1 MLRAQGVEASVLAG
15 TIEQLRQSTATW
27 VAAGEAEMR
36 AMRAEL
42 AELREFQRV
51 TLEAE
56 ERVRSAACSPM
67 HRSLAHF
74 EYSDKLR
81 RTVSAPCQL

>member
-1 MLRAQGVEASVLAG
+1 MLAA

-56 ERVRSAACSPM
+56 ERVRA
-67 HRSLAHF
+67 
-74 EYSDKLR
+74 
-81 RTVSAPCQL
+81 

>member
-1 MLRAQGVEASVLAG
+1 VEASVLAG

-56 ERVRSAACSPM
+56 ERVRFAACSPM
-67 HRSLAHF
+67 HRSLPF
-74 EYSDKLR
+74 
-81 RTVSAPCQL
+81 

>member
-1 MLRAQGVEASVLAG
+1 VQGVEASVLAA

-56 ERVRSAACSPM
+56 ERVRA
-67 HRSLAHF
+67 
-74 EYSDKLR
+74 
-81 RTVSAPCQL
+81 